1 MNVCV
6 WVAGTHVVVADN
18 PHLSDTPC
26 SLILEFEQVYSSF
39 TVGIGNG
46 CVLVQCGT
54 GRLL

>member
-26 SLILEFEQVYSSF
+26 RLILEFEQVYSGF
-39 TVGIGNG
+39 TVGISNG

-54 GRLL
+54 GCLL